1 MTIPGLATRLA
12 ISAESLNF
20 IQTQRFDMGNS
31 RQLERKYAFTHP
43 DMTQALENTVRYV
56 NGSLMKKIQK

>member
-1 MTIPGLATRLA
+1 
-12 ISAESLNF
+12 AESLNF

-31 RQLERKYAFTHP
+31 RQLERKYALTHP

-56 NGSLMKKIQK
+56 SDYLMKKSKREGAGQRG